1 MRDDSEVSDRRDL
14 LRVYSCR
21 FALDRRATYLQLE
34 GGCLQWFSINITIKG
49 LMGAAVST
57 CVGAKVF
64 WRLLAS
70 QRVVRGQSEAP
81 SRCESR

>member
-34 GGCLQWFSINITIKG
+34 GGCVQW
-49 LMGAAVST
+49 V
-57 CVGAKVF
+57 
-64 WRLLAS
+64 
-70 QRVVRGQSEAP
+70 
-81 SRCESR
+81 